1 MTLKHTFL
9 NAQGVNGPVSSIT
22 DAVFGTG
29 GHDGVVDGQTGL
41 FRDMKLPAHLTHE
54 RQTHGP
60 HLHTHTM
67 KKMQRYNT

>member
-1 MTLKHTFL
+1 MALKHTFL

-22 DAVFGTG
+22 DAVSGTG

-54 RQTHGP
+54 
-60 HLHTHTM
+60 
-67 KKMQRYNT
+67 